1 MSNFY
6 GFPPL
11 LNVVGAQLD
20 DDLLNPGLPSQ
31 IRSNFLEPA
40 QQGPQGS
47 RDLQALREVGIDPS
61 FDLEEAKSRF
71 LADQVS
77 TPDFIQNYPTLAAS
91 LASKDFVQIARDDMG
106 NIIETEGW
114 WNEIANAYEVSR
126 DTVGIGSM
134 GTRAMLEGRDL
145 YPYERRKI
153 ERARQLQ
160 RAHMQSEPG
169 LMAASAELLGTMQ
182 ETLGYSLA
190 AGAATGAVFPPA
202 APFVAG
208 GVAFAT
214 SYNLEAGNLYADLVM
229 DGYTP
234 AQAAEIGATYGA
246 FIAGFEAVGLKGAGA
261 GLRALGREAL
271 KGKASDFLKKQTAGE
286 AFKQIILKDYALKG
300 IGLESLTEGVQE
312 VWSELAK
319 RRASELYRPDNLY
332 EPEYLETF
340 GQAAWHTA
348 KGMVLLGGLPAG
360 GRLAIENMRAAESF
374 HAEREAVRAADN
386 YAKSKAPDAA
396 EQVSREAGETLP
408 DDKYYLRA
416 QGFMET
422 VRDIERQE
430 REAGRPEGEFRKTL
444 DELQPG
450 LLEKLEEAAARDG
463 DVELSKTDFDKMFSK
478 TEAFKAAFQ
487 HVAHRED
494 GMTVREREE
503 FMGIREKMTKD
514 MEEEQKA
521 ELQKMEEVEDELV
534 EIRQTVRAAVE
545 PVIGEE
551 AAKGM
556 DVAAN
561 MTVLTSFI
569 TRAAAVQG
577 ISPKE
582 FVERYMPEIQQR
594 VLGEEA
600 AEAAPVIE
608 VVEAAPEMS
617 EAMTEANEAP
627 VTRVTPV
634 VASAATENPQ
644 RQAAEPEPAAEPEVE
659 VTPEV
664 EPEVTEE
671 AAPAPEPA
679 AEPETDETQLFE
691 GDATPEQI
699 AKFLSL
705 LPPRNA
711 QGLFDLSNEKRNAKT
726 GRYDNMGAALR
737 AMESGE
743 ITRQQRDAIVD
754 IYKPVLPDTRIY
766 EVATPET
773 MRLALNK
780 NQKPLVNAPVE
791 EGRRVGLRLDIK
803 AVTHPKHPA
812 RVIAIHERE
821 GKGGGKHIRYTNV
834 ARVTNAEMS
843 MVVTRAADVAA
854 GRRNKDKLGVIYGD
868 YVSTTVE
875 EATKIAQEA
884 LTDPAWRQV
893 GIDPE
898 RHGYY
903 YDRKTGEPL
912 VSADEVV
919 QVGSQVFA
927 KNAKVAGKEQFLY
940 SKEAAAAFDESA
952 YRPEVVAWAK
962 DTFGNRVAPNGK
974 PAYQNFVRWFGDS
987 KVVDAEGKPL
997 VVYHGTQSADPFEI
1011 FRPSPVEQ
1019 GRPIDQSVGVHFAV
1033 DKKIGEFFGRDGG
1046 RVLTVYLGLQNPRKI
1061 QAEETRFDQALIAR
1075 DVISVVLDNESG
1087 RDLFVQWAQKS
1098 RGVDSSTANRMFD
1111 TLRSGLPI
1119 TANAFPGQ
1127 AASRDTSVTDYV
1139 DNFDNQLA
1147 SLGQEGR
1154 TKVGEEYVRQLKEQG
1169 FDGLE
1174 YTNTSPNETR
1184 GASDLTTYLAFDPDQ
1199 IKSTQNLG
1207 DFSADPRTLYS
1218 KENGKKVLG
1227 KAGFEG
1233 TDAIK
1238 KILLDPDAK
1247 PTTLM
1252 HELMHW
1258 NLELMS
1264 DMSLNIEQKE
1274 ESQRNALE
1282 KQVLKDT
1289 TALLEWS
1296 GYEGTLEGWRQ
1307 MDVDARRPFHEAIAA
1322 SFELFLYKGEAPS
1335 RQLKGIFQR
1344 LLNYLNESYK
1354 QIVKRFQKEYQ
1365 DEFKRPL
1372 PALNDDVR
1380 AIFGRMMSAERDTM
1394 DFFDQY
1400 DMTARLVT
1408 REQWVEA
1415 GRDEKDY
1422 DEYDRDFKDAIAEAQ
1437 AELTQRRMEEVGWQ
1451 GRARERTGA
1460 KMREER
1466 RRTEAKARED
1476 IDADVRETPIFQLQ
1490 SYIYNGYYRAV
1501 DNPKV
1506 EPAKAKSTR
1515 LSYEAVA
1522 AIDEEM
1528 AKKLAKRGLLKKEGG
1543 IPLDVARNMFGFESN
1558 EQMVK
1563 ELSESRSIKDEVE
1576 YRLDRYMIEEQSGL
1590 TDPVLVEER
1599 IQAAIHNRMRERVIG
1614 LELRYIL
1621 NNGKNTKEELAN
1633 AREMARDIIG
1643 RTPTGDIN
1651 LTAYNRAA
1659 ARARRKALKALKD
1672 GDMEAAAFAKRQEL
1686 LNEALIREGGK
1697 AREEVRKLVNANKRV
1712 FRHRSDKALAK
1723 AGYDVVIV
1731 KGLRALLSKLGIGG
1745 AVQDDPAAAMDAFMR
1760 YDPNFAEEFNS
1771 EIQHFL
1777 NLNLPEAQVGDRRKQ
1792 MERLTLSDAKR
1803 LRTLINQW
1811 LKRSKDVRT
1820 ATLGAKKALVEE
1832 HQTELLEQ
1840 IVKLPAKTRAV
1851 GEKESIFGNIR
1862 DYFSDMIRFEHLFRR
1877 IDGGKDG
1884 PWTRV
1889 FRMVKDAGNTYR
1901 REFLTFMSDMEAAL
1915 KKLDLKMPGGERTI
1929 SVRLGQTDVML
1940 GSKNPGAKTDLMHM
1954 AMHYYGNASN
1964 RERLVAGY
1972 AGPNAD
1978 EATLARTEAEIRTF
1992 LQEQIDKGVLTKSDF
2007 EWMQGIFDRLSSD
2020 DMFGRAQAVMK
2031 EVRGYEMTA
2040 IQPTPFTIMF
2050 PGQTEATEF
2059 SGGYIPIKFEDGSPD
2074 VLPELEEGELSPE
2087 QQNKRMLSIL
2097 PSFTKERSNMP
2108 APKPLR
2114 LGLQGIA
2121 HHAGE
2126 VYRYIHMTEPSMH
2139 IYRVL
2144 NGLDGNSPVRQAFI
2158 DRFGQRVYQNMLG
2171 WLKRSAYQAFERDS
2185 SQVSGLL
2192 YTLARN
2198 ANMGIMFLNVGNALQ
2213 NYTGLVMPMRQ
2224 LGSRRVLSALT
2235 RTFVGKG
2242 IREEIAAKSPEM
2254 KARLERQIYDI
2265 MQGQRKLMTSEDSAW
2280 ATAKGWIN
2288 KNAYI
2293 LQQITQNQ
2301 VDVAVWQAAYN
2312 KETEV
2317 ALKQDVSEA
2326 EAEKR
2331 AIAYADSVVRQTQMA
2346 GEKEDLSMFESQGGL
2361 FKAFFPFKSWFINW
2375 MNSAYAQGRIDA
2387 SQADRNKITEL
2398 ATTYFYML
2406 LIPALLAQA
2415 ATDLASGKDWDDEDD
2430 GYSDDLTEFFIV
2442 TQLNQAVGG
2451 IPVLS
2456 DTWRYV
2462 GDYWLDD
2469 RYWNNRFPVAPWQS
2483 ALERLNRS
2491 AERALERP
2499 GRGTLNLVSEFGTMM
2514 GVPTSRIFSRAT
2526 LIGDEIAGEL
2536 ESESTYDFLRGA
2548 VTGQRSDLQRLS
2560 R

>member
-1 MSNFY
+1 MSDFLA
-6 GFPPL
+6 PPL
-11 LNVVGAQLD
+11 YPEQ
-20 DDLLNPGLPSQ
+20 
-31 IRSNFLEPA
+31 
-40 QQGPQGS
+40 
-47 RDLQALREVGIDPS
+47 
-61 FDLEEAKSRF
+61 
-71 LADQVS
+71 
-77 TPDFIQNYPTLAAS
+77 PDFQYVWKQSENYNSREERKIQSLSSAMGVDQDIVRQNLPDYEALFASQKLYNDTVARSYPTFYRNLS
-91 LASKDFVQIARDDMG
+91 NTPFVAVARDDMG

-114 WNEIANAYEVSR
+114 WNQIANAYGVAR
-126 DTVGIGSM
+126 DTVEIGNI
-134 GTRAMLEGRDL
+134 GTRAMLQGRDL

-169 LMAASAELLGTMQ
+169 LTAASAELLGTMQ

-214 SYNLEAGNLYADLVM
+214 SFNLEAGNLYADLIM

-234 AQAAEIGATYGA
+234 AQAADIGATYGA
-246 FIAGFEAVGLKGAGA
+246 LIAGFEALGAKGAGA
-261 GLRALGREAL
+261 GLKALGREAL

-286 AFKQIILKDYALKG
+286 AFKQIVLKDYALKG
-300 IGLESLTEGVQE
+300 IGGEAVTEGVQE
-312 VWSELAK
+312 VLSELGK
-319 RRASELYRPDNLY
+319 RRASQIYRPDNLY
-332 EPEYLETF
+332 EPEYWETF
-340 GQAAWHTA
+340 GQAALHTA
-348 KGMVLLGGLPAG
+348 KGMILLGGLPAG
-360 GRLAIENMRAAESF
+360 GRLAVENMRAAESF

-386 YAKSKAPDAA
+386 YAKSKAPEAA
-396 EQVSREAGETLP
+396 EQISREAGETLP
-408 DDKYYLRA
+408 DDKYYIRA

-422 VRDIERQE
+422 VRGIEEKE
-430 REAGRPEGEFRKTL
+430 RATGKPEGEFRRTL
-444 DELQPG
+444 EELQPG
-450 LLEKLEEAAARDG
+450 LLEKLSEAEARDG
-463 DVELSKTDFDKMFSK
+463 DVEMSKTDFDKVFSR
-478 TEAFKAAFQ
+478 TEAFKEAFEN
-487 HVAHRED
+487 VAHRED
-494 GMTVREREE
+494 GMTAREREE
-503 FMGIREKMTKD
+503 FMGIREKVTKD

-534 EIRQTVRAAVE
+534 EIRQAVRAAVE

-600 AEAAPVIE
+600 AETAPVIE

-617 EAMTEANEAP
+617 EAMTEAEEAP

-634 VASAATENPQ
+634 VASAATEKPQ

-659 VTPEV
+659 VAPEV

-671 AAPAPEPA
+671 VAPEPA
-679 AEPETDETQLFE
+679 AEPETDEKPLFE

-699 AKFLSL
+699 AKFESL

-711 QGLFDLSNEKRNAKT
+711 QGLFDLSNEVRRPRT
-726 GRYDNMGAALR
+726 GRFVKMQEALM
-737 AMESGE
+737 AMDQGE
-743 ITRQQRDAIVD
+743 ITREQRDALAD
-754 IYKPVLPDTRIY
+754 ILKPVLADDQIY
-766 EVATPET
+766 DAPTNEEMSNALKPKQVA
-773 MRLALNK
+773 LLNQDLK
-780 NQKPLVNAPVE
+780 T
-791 EGRRVGLRLDIK
+791 GRRVGVRLDIPSTK
-803 AVTHPKHPA
+803 KGARTIAVHDVGAKSKTA
-812 RVIAIHERE
+812 
-821 GKGGGKHIRYTNV
+821 KGYQRGGKEVSYTNV
-834 ARVTNAEMS
+834 ARLSNAEMV
-843 MVVTRAADVAA
+843 MHQETAKDVAL
-854 GRRNKDKLGVIYGD
+854 GENKDKLGVIYGD
-868 YVSTTVE
+868 WMPTSVE

-940 SKEAAAAFDESA
+940 SKEGPAPLFGDLGEVTPEGAKRYAETVGAERRAGGAYLEALEDWREKWQEESQEWKEWDQRRNER
-952 YRPEVVAWAK
+952 YQNAK
-962 DTFGNRVAPNGK
+962 NRVVSEETQVTEEGVTERMDIQSREERLNRYMQEWYAAYPQPKRFVTKKGAP
-974 PAYQNFVRWFGDS
+974 PAPQR
-987 KVVDAEGKPL
+987 
-997 VVYHGTQSADPFEI
+997 
-1011 FRPSPVEQ
+1011 
-1019 GRPIDQSVGVHFAV
+1019 
-1033 DKKIGEFFGRDGG
+1033 
-1046 RVLTVYLGLQNPRKI
+1046 PRK
-1061 QAEETRFDQALIAR
+1061 D
-1075 DVISVVLDNESG
+1075 
-1087 RDLFVQWAQKS
+1087 
-1098 RGVDSSTANRMFD
+1098 
-1111 TLRSGLPI
+1111 
-1119 TANAFPGQ
+1119 
-1127 AASRDTSVTDYV
+1127 
-1139 DNFDNQLA
+1139 
-1147 SLGQEGR
+1147 
-1154 TKVGEEYVRQLKEQG
+1154 
-1169 FDGLE
+1169 
-1174 YTNTSPNETR
+1174 
-1184 GASDLTTYLAFDPDQ
+1184 
-1199 IKSTQNLG
+1199 
-1207 DFSADPRTLYS
+1207 TLYS
-1218 KENGKKVLG
+1218 KEIGKKVLG
-1227 KAGFEG
+1227 KAAFDG

-1264 DMSLNIEQKE
+1264 SMSLNIEQKE

-1296 GYEGTLEGWRQ
+1296 GYKGTLEGWRD
-1307 MDVDARRPFHEAIAA
+1307 MDVDARRPYHEAVAA
-1322 SFELFLYKGEAPS
+1322 SFELFLYKGESPN
-1335 RQLKGIFQR
+1335 RQMRGIFQR
-1344 LLNYLNESYK
+1344 LLKYLSESYK
-1354 QIVKRFQKEYQ
+1354 QIVARFQADYEA
-1365 DEFKRPL
+1365 EFGTKL

-1400 DMTARLVT
+1400 DLTSRVVT
-1408 REQWVEA
+1408 REQWIES

-1451 GRARERTGA
+1451 GRARERTGG
-1460 KMREER
+1460 KIREER
-1466 RRTEAKARED
+1466 RRTEAAARKD
-1476 IDADVRETPIFQLQ
+1476 IEADVRETPIFQLQ
-1490 SYIYNGYYRAV
+1490 SYIYNGHYRTA
-1501 DNPKV
+1501 DNPRV

-1522 AIDEEM
+1522 AIDKEM
-1528 AKKLAKRGLLKKEGG
+1528 AKKLAKRGLLKKKDG

-1558 EQMVK
+1558 EQMLK
-1563 ELSESRSIKDEVE
+1563 DLSESRSIANEIE
-1576 YRLDRYMIEEQSGL
+1576 YRLDRYMIDEQSGL

-1599 IQAAIHNRMRERVIG
+1599 LQAAIHNRMRERVVG

-1621 NNGKNTKEELAN
+1621 NNGKNTKAELALARDL
-1633 AREMARDIIG
+1633 AREIIG
-1643 RTPTGDIN
+1643 KTPTGDIN

-1659 ARARRKALKALKD
+1659 ARARKKALKALKE
-1672 GDMEAAAFAKRQEL
+1672 GSVEAAAFAKRQEL

-1723 AGYDVVIV
+1723 AGYDVIIV
-1731 KGLRALLSKLGIGG
+1731 KGLRSLLSQLGVGG
-1745 AVQDDPAAAMDAFMR
+1745 APEADPAAAMSAFMR
-1760 YDPNFAEEFNS
+1760 YDPNFAKEFDG

-1777 NLNLPEAQVGDRRKQ
+1777 GLDLPAAQVGDRRKQ
-1792 MERLTLSDAKR
+1792 VERLTLPDVKR
-1803 LRTLINQW
+1803 LRALVNMW

-1820 ATLGAKKALVEE
+1820 ATLGEKQAKVEE
-1832 HQTELLEQ
+1832 HQAELLDQ
-1840 IVKLPAKTRAV
+1840 IVKIPAKPRAV
-1851 GEKESIFGNIR
+1851 GEKQTVFGRIR
-1862 DYFSDMIRFEHLFRR
+1862 DYFSDLIRFEHMFRR

-1884 PWTRV
+1884 PWTRM

-1901 REFLTFMSDMEAAL
+1901 QEFLTFMSDMEAAL

-1929 SVRLGQTDVML
+1929 SIRLGRTNVIL

-1954 AMHYYGNASN
+1954 AMHFYGNASN

-1972 AGPNAD
+1972 AGPGAD
-1978 EATLARTEAEIRTF
+1978 EAMLASTEAEIQAF

-2031 EVRGYEMTA
+2031 KVRGYEMTA
-2040 IQPTPFTIMF
+2040 IEPTPFPITF
-2050 PGQTEATEF
+2050 PDGETAEF
-2059 SGGYIPIKFEDGSPD
+2059 AGGYIPIKFEDGSPD
-2074 VLPELEEGELSPE
+2074 ALPELEEGELSPE

-2097 PSFTKERSNMP
+2097 PSFTKDRSNVP

-2144 NGLDGNSPVRQAFI
+2144 NGIDGNSPVRQAFI
-2158 DRFGQRVYQNMLG
+2158 DRFGQRAYQNMLG
-2171 WLKRSAYQAFERDS
+2171 WLKRSAYQAFERDT

-2192 YTLARN
+2192 YALARN

-2213 NYTGLVMPMRQ
+2213 NYTGLAMPMRQ

-2317 ALKQDVSEA
+2317 ALKENVSEA

-2331 AIAYADSVVRQTQMA
+2331 AIAYADSIVRQTQMA

-2406 LIPALLAQA
+2406 LVPALLAQA
-2415 ATDLASGKDWDDEDD
+2415 ATDLAAGEDWDDEDD
-2430 GYSDDLTEFFIV
+2430 GYSDDLTEFFIL

-2451 IPVLS
+2451 IPVAS
-2456 DTWRYV
+2456 ETWRFIANN
-2462 GDYWLDD
+2462 WIDD
-2469 RYWNNRFPVAPWQS
+2469 SYWNSRFPVAPWQS
-2483 ALERLNRS
+2483 AFERLNRS
-2491 AERALERP
+2491 LDRALERP
-2499 GRGTLNLVSEFGTMM
+2499 GRGTLNFVSELGTMM